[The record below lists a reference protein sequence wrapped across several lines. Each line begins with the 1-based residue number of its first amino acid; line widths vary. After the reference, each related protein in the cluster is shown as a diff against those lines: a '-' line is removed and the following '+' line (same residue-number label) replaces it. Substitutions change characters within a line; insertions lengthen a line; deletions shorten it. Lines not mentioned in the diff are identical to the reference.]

1 MKQKSLRQI
10 AKELGI
16 SASYLSQVR
25 HGKRPL
31 SHKVL
36 SSLDGNLLNSLGI
49 RHTQPEE
56 GFEPFNLPITSRLRY
71 HCATRAEVFI
81 KYHPV

>member
-10 AKELGI
+10 AKELGV

-36 SSLDGNLLNSLGI
+36 SSLNSRVLSKLKVI
-49 RHTQPEE
+49 PSEPER
-56 GFEPFNLPITSRLRY
+56 GLEPTNLPITSRLRY
-71 HCATRAEVFI
+71 HCATRALPLQALV
-81 KYHPV
+81 